1 MAGKA
6 YFETLEAARLLR
18 DLQGTSRVPPADRVN
33 LEPVLEGIHRPK
45 NRETVLLLQ
54 EEPPQVEI
62 PSAAQTGQLSVPDAV
77 PQPVIS
83 GSFETV
89 ADFFQRLIRRQK

>member
-18 DLQGTSRVPPADRVN
+18 NLQGTSSVPPTDRSK
-33 LEPVLEGIHRPK
+33 LEPFLEGIHRPK
-45 NRETVLLLQ
+45 NRETMLMQ
-54 EEPPQVEI
+54 EEPPKVEI
-62 PSAAQTGQLSVPDAV
+62 PAAAQTGQLSIPEAM

-89 ADFFQRLIRRQK
+89 ADFFQRLVRRQK